1 MQYIERLI
9 QIALLL
15 LVMTACIGEQESG
28 NGQDYFIEWDE
39 TSLLRIAEEGGYPRL
54 RQLDDGSLLIVYEN
68 WQGGVVAR
76 RSMDE
81 GVTWSDAVMAF
92 DRFEYVD
99 SLSSNSTFVNIAN
112 PEIIQLGNGDILLAT
127 NLRPRKQGVY
137 PYSIAL
143 QRSVDF
149 GENWSDATVLYQ
161 AASFFKDGCWEPSFL
176 LLPDETVHI
185 YFANESPYRDSDEQE
200 ISVLI
205 SNDNGH
211 SWGTDPMTVSFREG
225 FRDGMPV
232 AIHDGSNLYMAI
244 EDNISGQF
252 KPYIVKSEVD
262 NPWNVPVYADS
273 PDRYSALLNPL
284 PDTVYAGA
292 PYLIRTDSDIYL
304 LSYQTTE
311 NRNPNWE
318 QSVMEVQI
326 SDTPSRFR
334 NPSRPFNIPLN
345 KEAKWNSLADLGNNT
360 IAALAS
366 TDIEG
371 DKIGV
376 WMIKGTIK
384 LREGKDS
391 AR

>member
-1 MQYIERLI
+1 MQYIGRLI
-9 QIALLL
+9 PIALLL
-15 LVMTACIGEQESG
+15 LAMTACVDEQG
-28 NGQDYFIEWDE
+28 NVEGQDYFIEWDE
-39 TSLLRIAEEGGYPRL
+39 TSLLCIAEEGGYPRL
-54 RQLDDGSLLIVYEN
+54 IRLNNGSLLVVYEDRR
-68 WQGGVVAR
+68 GDVVVR

-81 GVTWSDAVMAF
+81 GATWDDAVMAF
-92 DRFEYVD
+92 SAFEYVD
-99 SLSSNSTFVNIAN
+99 SVTSSSTVVNIAN
-112 PEIIQLGNGDILLAT
+112 PEIIQLDNGDILLAT
-127 NLRPRKQGVY
+127 NLRPRQEGIY
-137 PYSIAL
+137 PFSIAL
-143 QRSVDF
+143 QRSADL
-149 GENWSDATVLYQ
+149 GMTWSDASILYQ
-161 AASFFKDGCWEPSFL
+161 AAPYFHDGCWEPSFL
-176 LLPDETVHI
+176 LLPDETLHI
-185 YFANESPYRDSDEQE
+185 YFANESPYRDSHEQE